1 MMKMMKTLEQSL
13 DEAWDDTKKLF
24 SYPPIRKP
32 EFDDDE
38 TDTAAINMSNH
49 KIKVSRKFVN
59 KVVSNAA
66 KNNYALDDLTVLK
79 GLLHHEVNH
88 YMLCPYDLG
97 MLMKIENEINKVV
110 SHNVH
115 IIANYFTDVVINL
128 DLMKRKKRM
137 EVSEVYRHIDKIHP
151 VDQLMCGLYQDK
163 TRADFNVTIDSP
175 GMKSRLDE
183 LKKIDYLNK
192 RKWLKSSR
200 KFAELI
206 QDLINDQN
214 KHDLLKI
221 DNWDIDSYTDGE
233 IEKGLSDVAKELGI
247 DEFKEAVKGMGIKEH
262 SIPQGIDA
270 LYYDQQSN
278 KYLMNVKPR
287 NIKGRAVQN
296 TEHKKYELSDSYS
309 SIDVFNSFGKF
320 MPGFSQAWKQVE
332 ESTDG
337 SFKGVPDLVLALD
350 TSVSM
355 PDPTTELSPAVLGAF
370 CAAKLY
376 LDNGSYVATYN
387 FSSDIY
393 YTKFSRDKATI
404 FKNLALF
411 QGGGTYF
418 DVASL
423 SSLINSTKTKADLM
437 IVTDMG
443 ISNFEETMTYLKG
456 LEKANRISILWIGPG
471 PHFDV
476 SSLKSENFNIYKIR
490 KNDDIPKIMIGECDK
505 NG

>member
-1 MMKMMKTLEQSL
+1 MKTLEQSL
-13 DEAWDDTKKLF
+13 DEAWDDTKKLY
-24 SYPPIRKP
+24 SYPPMRKP
-32 EFDDDE
+32 EFADG
-38 TDTAAINMSNH
+38 TNTAAINMSNH
-49 KIKVSRKFVN
+49 RITVSKRFVN
-59 KVVSNAA
+59 KVMKNAA
-66 KNNYALDDLTVLK
+66 KGNYALEDSTVLK

-97 MLMKIENEINKVV
+97 TMMKIEQEISKVTDQ
-110 SHNVH
+110 NVH
-115 IIANYFTDVVINL
+115 TITNYFTDAVINL

-151 VDQLMCGLYQDK
+151 VDQLMCALYQGK
-163 TRADFNVTIDSP
+163 TRTDFGVEINSP
-175 GMKSRLDE
+175 GMKSRLDA

-192 RKWLKSSR
+192 KKWLKSSR

-221 DNWDIDSYTDGE
+221 DNWGTDSYADGE
-233 IEKGLSDVAKELGI
+233 IDKGLGDVAKEFDI
-247 DEFKEAVKGMGIKEH
+247 EDFKDAAKRAGIKEQ

-270 LYYDQQSN
+270 LYYDQQSK

-287 NIKGRAVQN
+287 NVKGRTVQN
-296 TEHKKYELSDSYS
+296 TEHKKYEISDSYS

-320 MPGFSQAWKQVE
+320 MPGFSQVWKPVE
-332 ESTDG
+332 ESIDG
-337 SFKGVPDLVLALD
+337 SLKGVPDLVLALD
-350 TSVSM
+350 TSGSM
-355 PDPTTELSPAVLGAF
+355 PDPTKELSPAVLGAF

-376 LDNGSYVATYN
+376 LENGSAVATYN

-393 YTKFSRDKATI
+393 YTGFSRDKATI

-411 QGGGTYF
+411 QEGGTFF

-443 ISNFEETMTYLKG
+443 ISNFEETMNYLKTI
-456 LEKANRISILWIGPG
+456 EKANRISILWIDP
-471 PHFDV
+471 DSNIDI
-476 SSLKSENFNIYKIR
+476 SSLKSDNFNIYKIR
-490 KNDDIPKIMIGECDK
+490 NNNDIPKIMIGECDK

>member
-1 MMKMMKTLEQSL
+1 MKTLEQSL
-13 DEAWDDTKKLF
+13 DEAWDDTKRLY
-24 SYPPIRKP
+24 SYPPIKKP
-32 EFDDDE
+32 EL
-38 TDTAAINMSNH
+38 TDSTNTAAIDMSNH

-59 KVVSNAA
+59 KVVHNAT
-66 KNNYALDDLTVLK
+66 KENYSLDDTTVLK

-97 MLMKIENEINKVV
+97 TMMKIEQEISKVTGQ
-110 SHNVH
+110 NVH
-115 IIANYFTDVVINL
+115 TITNYFTDAVINL

-163 TRADFNVTIDSP
+163 TRTDFGVNIDSP
-175 GMKSRLDE
+175 GMKSRLDA

-192 RKWLKSSR
+192 KKWLKSSR

-206 QDLINDQN
+206 HDLINDQN

-221 DNWDIDSYTDGE
+221 DDWDTDSYTDGE
-233 IEKGLSDVAKELGI
+233 IDKGLSDVAKEFDI
-247 DEFKEAVKGMGIKEH
+247 EDFKDAAKRAGIKEQ

-270 LYYDQQSN
+270 LYYDQQSK

-287 NIKGRAVQN
+287 NVKGRAVQN
-296 TEHKKYELSDSYS
+296 TEHKKYEISDSYS

-320 MPGFSQAWKQVE
+320 MPGFSQVWKPVE
-332 ESTDG
+332 ESIDG
-337 SFKGVPDLVLALD
+337 SLKGVPDLVLALD
-350 TSVSM
+350 TSGSM
-355 PDPTTELSPAVLGAF
+355 PNPTKELSPAVLGAF

-376 LDNGSYVATYN
+376 LENGSAVATYN

-393 YTKFSRDKATI
+393 YTGFSRDKATI

-411 QGGGTYF
+411 QDGGTYF
-418 DVASL
+418 DIASL

-456 LEKANRISILWIGPG
+456 VEKANRISILWIDPD
-471 PHFDV
+471 PQVDI
-476 SSLKSENFNIYKIR
+476 SSLKSDNFNIYKIR
-490 KNDDIPKIMIGECDK
+490 NNNDIPKIMIGECDK